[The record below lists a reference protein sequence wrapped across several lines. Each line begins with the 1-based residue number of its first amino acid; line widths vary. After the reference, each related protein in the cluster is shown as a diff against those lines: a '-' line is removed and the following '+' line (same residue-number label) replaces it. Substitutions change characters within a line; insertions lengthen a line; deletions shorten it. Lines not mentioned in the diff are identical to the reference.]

1 MPASM
6 VNFLKFR
13 VIQIIDNIIAVDIL
27 DYVSFNPSCGVIYV
41 RT

>member
-6 VNFLKFR
+6 FDLLKFR
-13 VIQIIDNIIAVDIL
+13 AIQIIDNTIAVDIL
-27 DYVSFNPSCGVIYV
+27 DYVSFNPSCGVNYV